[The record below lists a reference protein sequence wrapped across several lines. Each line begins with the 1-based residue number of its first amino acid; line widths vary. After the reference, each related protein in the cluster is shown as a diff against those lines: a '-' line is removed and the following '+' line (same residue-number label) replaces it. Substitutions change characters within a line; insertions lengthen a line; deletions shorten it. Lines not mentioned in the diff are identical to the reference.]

1 MKLDVVFVCQQGELE
16 VMSAMLAASLR
27 QVCGSQVHL
36 HALEPMPQEVYGVVS
51 PPARKFLDGLG
62 VSWHP
67 FRNPISDDY
76 KIFNK
81 LNAFNIQPQ
90 GDRILFLDSDTLV
103 RRSLAPL
110 SKFCSRPFA
119 AKSANKQ
126 RFSADAEKWA
136 PVYRL
141 FDLPLPAM
149 RWPGSDS
156 HQWAPPYFNAGVIL
170 VDPAL
175 DFSTHWIDTCRRI
188 HLDEKI
194 EMENRGTV
202 QVGLP
207 VVLFRRNIPYA
218 LLDQRFNFGLSKGW
232 LQTRRPWADEE
243 AHIVHY
249 FNPKNLT
256 VDPIIHDEVRQLV
269 KDFQL
274 EDILALSEGGQKLLK
289 SFKRDAPKPQPHS
302 SLFRLRPSGLQAAKD
317 LSARGSRP
325 EPGEN
330 NGQQRALRSTPS
342 ALGPTPESRMVF
354 ITGIPGS
361 GAGAFASLLA
371 ELPEVTVWREPP
383 IKATL
388 VQSDN
393 LAAFGAAWRQR
404 REEIAS
410 TRPKSRSRDFVLA
423 TQNTL
428 GYLSHLERLVAAF
441 PQATVFVMVRH
452 PFGAVA
458 RWLNQPTLGEAKF
471 IEEDKLAGITAPFL
485 RREQRDSLGELQ
497 RLADVAMKRAGLWD
511 YFSGLARLHAKPV
524 QIFRYEDLR
533 ENPSEV
539 LRHAYGC
546 LFPGGEVELPDMDL
560 RAAKPRKAGP
570 AGVLTAWDKECIRA
584 ICSNNAGAFDYHLYE
599 G

>member
-1 MKLDVVFVCQQGELE
+1 MKLDAVFVCQQGELE

-81 LNAFNIQPQ
+81 LNAFNVPPQ

-103 RRSLAPL
+103 RRPLAPL
-110 SKFCSRPFA
+110 RKFFSRPFA

-126 RFSADAEKWA
+126 RFSAAAEKWA

-156 HQWAPPYFNAGVIL
+156 HEWAPPYFNAGVIL

-188 HLDEKI
+188 HEDESI
-194 EMENRGTV
+194 EMANRGTV

-232 LQTRRPWADEE
+232 LQTRRPWADHE

-249 FNPKNLT
+249 FNLKNLT
-256 VDPIIHDEVRQLV
+256 VDPVIHHEVRQLV
-269 KDFQL
+269 KNFHLQ
-274 EDILALSEGGQKLLK
+274 DILALSEGGQKLLK
-289 SFKRDAPKPQPHS
+289 SFKREPQKTTHHS
-302 SLFRLRPSGLQAAKD
+302 SLFKLQSATAASLAATSQD
-317 LSARGSRP
+317 DGAV
-325 EPGEN
+325 
-330 NGQQRALRSTPS
+330 TPS
-342 ALGPTPESRMVF
+342 ASPSTLHAWRKMPESRMAF
-354 ITGIPGS
+354 ITGIPAS
-361 GAGAFASLLA
+361 GAGWFASVLA
-371 ELPEVTVWREPP
+371 ELPEVTVLREPKIKDAFTQSENLDALGSAWKKWREDVG
-383 IKATL
+383 KAK
-388 VQSDN
+388 V
-393 LAAFGAAWRQR
+393 A
-404 REEIAS
+404 
-410 TRPKSRSRDFVLA
+410 PDFVLA
-423 TQNTL
+423 TKNTL
-428 GYLSHLERLVAAF
+428 GYLTHLERICRAF
-441 PQATVFVMVRH
+441 PQATIFVLVRH
-452 PFGAVA
+452 PFETIV
-458 RWLNQPTLGEAKF
+458 RWMDLPDLRDAGF
-471 IEEDKLAGITAPFL
+471 IEKDDWAGLAAPFL
-485 RREQRDSLGELQ
+485 SSAQRDSLGELQ
-497 RLADVAMKRAGLWD
+497 RLDDAAMKRAGLWD
-511 YFSGLARLHAKPV
+511 YFSGLARLHAEPV
-524 QIFRYEDLR
+524 HIIRYEDLLA
-533 ENPSEV
+533 NPFAV
-539 LRHAYGC
+539 LRHACGC
-546 LFPGGEVELPDMDL
+546 LFPGRKVELPERDFPARRGEL
-560 RAAKPRKAGP
+560 AP
-570 AGVLTAWDKECIRA
+570 AGALTEWDKECIRA

-599 G
+599 